1 MYRNH
6 IDPKADLENENFQSE
21 LFSDSEEFSDKIK
34 MEIFQSEKDYIGAS
48 SKMKV
53 SSNFSSKAQIG
64 LFFQIISVCGIW
76 IYFPFIYETDI

>member
-6 IDPKADLENENFQSE
+6 IDPKADLENEIFQSE

-53 SSNFSSKAQIG
+53 NSCLSNFVKNKQCSTCVSEWQAMEKK
-64 LFFQIISVCGIW
+64 V
-76 IYFPFIYETDI
+76 

>member
-6 IDPKADLENENFQSE
+6 IDPKADLENEIFQSE
-21 LFSDSEEFSDKIK
+21 LFSDSEELSDKIK

-53 SSNFSSKAQIG
+53 SSNFSSKVGCVLPIFNIPLNLKLNIQV
-64 LFFQIISVCGIW
+64 L
-76 IYFPFIYETDI
+76 